1 MIKKI
6 NKLKNFGTYLDFI
19 SDNKNNINPYQ
30 DFNKYNFFY
39 GWNYSGKTT
48 LSRLFRFIEQKKL
61 NSDFQNIE
69 FEISL
74 SDGNKITHKNLEKN
88 NLKIRVFNEDY
99 VNDNFRWNDENHKI
113 SPVLILGEENI
124 KLQEELKQK
133 EEEFE
138 KRKEGKEKVEKDKKT
153 LEINFDR
160 NLQNEASSIRN
171 ILGITNP
178 KEFDKIALKN
188 KIDELKNNYIDKLL
202 TDDELKRKLDIY
214 RNQRTYEQITLV
226 NIENN
231 IESLIMQTNQILTQ
245 KISPQ
250 QIIENLK
257 NNPELNE
264 WVRKGID
271 LHKKEKETNCQF
283 CGNPLPDGFF
293 ERLEKHFSKEFDILM
308 KNIDDILGKT
318 NNYRSYLE
326 KIQLPDNV
334 RFYEEFQNYYEEKK
348 IELTKIIEK
357 IINKLKSL
365 REALENKK
373 RKPFD
378 VLDEIGDENLKK
390 ELENSIKQIN
400 DIIMKNNK
408 KIENLSMEKENI
420 KNQLLEYY
428 SAKAIDKIT
437 INFENQSLDYFKIK
451 EKMASISKEI
461 GDIEKQL
468 NGLNSDILNIKK
480 KLNLSNKGV
489 QKINEYL
496 KTFFADDQIQLKAL
510 EDGSYQ
516 IYRNESIAKNL
527 STGER
532 NIISLV
538 YFITRL
544 EEDNFP
550 KNKAVVF
557 IDDPV
562 SSLDSNHIFKTYG
575 FLQEKVLDCGQ
586 LFITTHNFDLFN
598 LIKDLHTNKNET
610 KYYLVHKYV
619 YQGVKQSIIK
629 NLPEVLIKFK
639 SEYNYLFSILKDFYD
654 SNNSETKSSFELLY
668 MLPNIARRFLEAYLF
683 QKYPDGKKFKKKC
696 TKFFEGVDK
705 NKFQSTLK
713 LLDEYS
719 HEENPQHAYNFPDI
733 HEIEQSVSLIL
744 KTIQKKDIDHFN
756 ALCESINV
764 NNSPSTP

>member
-188 KIDELKNNYIDKLL
+188 KIDELK
-202 TDDELKRKLDIY
+202 RKLDIY

-250 QIIENLK
+250 QIIEKLK

-271 LHKKEKETNCQF
+271 LHKKEK
-283 CGNPLPDGFF
+283 
-293 ERLEKHFSKEFDILM
+293 
-308 KNIDDILGKT
+308 
-318 NNYRSYLE
+318 
-326 KIQLPDNV
+326 
-334 RFYEEFQNYYEEKK
+334 
-348 IELTKIIEK
+348 
-357 IINKLKSL
+357 
-365 REALENKK
+365 
-373 RKPFD
+373 
-378 VLDEIGDENLKK
+378 
-390 ELENSIKQIN
+390 KQIVN
-400 DIIMKNNK
+400 SVEILCPMVF
-408 KIENLSMEKENI
+408 LS
-420 KNQLLEYY
+420 
-428 SAKAIDKIT
+428 
-437 INFENQSLDYFKIK
+437 
-451 EKMASISKEI
+451 
-461 GDIEKQL
+461 
-468 NGLNSDILNIKK
+468 
-480 KLNLSNKGV
+480 V
-489 QKINEYL
+489 
-496 KTFFADDQIQLKAL
+496 
-510 EDGSYQ
+510 
-516 IYRNESIAKNL
+516 
-527 STGER
+527 
-532 NIISLV
+532 
-538 YFITRL
+538 
-544 EEDNFP
+544 
-550 KNKAVVF
+550 
-557 IDDPV
+557 
-562 SSLDSNHIFKTYG
+562 
-575 FLQEKVLDCGQ
+575 
-586 LFITTHNFDLFN
+586 
-598 LIKDLHTNKNET
+598 
-610 KYYLVHKYV
+610 
-619 YQGVKQSIIK
+619 
-629 NLPEVLIKFK
+629 
-639 SEYNYLFSILKDFYD
+639 
-654 SNNSETKSSFELLY
+654 
-668 MLPNIARRFLEAYLF
+668 
-683 QKYPDGKKFKKKC
+683 
-696 TKFFEGVDK
+696 
-705 NKFQSTLK
+705 
-713 LLDEYS
+713 
-719 HEENPQHAYNFPDI
+719 
-733 HEIEQSVSLIL
+733 
-744 KTIQKKDIDHFN
+744 
-756 ALCESINV
+756 
-764 NNSPSTP
+764 